1 MEKQK
6 LTITKKNPI
15 SFDFGKSEI
24 IMEPFVSPINESM
37 IVHEYA
43 NTLFKDDNLTDNLLL
58 ADWQLKLSIVDKLTN
73 IPIMETE
80 GNVGL
85 EELITSGLWMQIRD
99 RITNYDELLDT
110 IDTCVEQ
117 IHTKN
122 ALEKSMGQTI
132 DRLSIQ
138 ASTLF
143 NRISQIDFSEK
154 GISELVK
161 TLQTETS
168 KFEQTVLAKDSVVE
182 PTPVKV
188 SRKRKVNG
196 NGTPS

>member
-73 IPIMETE
+73 IPIMEPE

-122 ALEKSMGQTI
+122 ALEKSMGQVI
-132 DRLSIQ
+132 DSFSKKAEI
-138 ASTLF
+138 LF
-143 NRISQIDFSEK
+143 SRISQIDFSEK

-168 KFEQTVLAKDSVVE
+168 KFEQTVLAKELPSPVEE
-182 PTPVKV
+182 PTKP
-188 SRKRKVNG
+188 SRKRKSNG
-196 NGTPS
+196 NTPS